1 MMSGSTTYDSITK
14 RTTKEEEEEGVASPA
29 AVRSAAARLVKI
41 LVGAAVL
48 VALVTTTTKNLR
60 RGLGGSMVS
69 VRSRGDD
76 PGPPRQPMPQM
87 SPGDGPP
94 IQPMPILGPQQIP
107 EETPPTV
114 QVAGSTSQC
123 HFCAY
128 YHCAT
133 GVPCADSDA
142 NKCTKCNYH
151 NCNLFTNCT

>member
-14 RTTKEEEEEGVASPA
+14 MKRTPEEEGVASPA

-41 LVGAAVL
+41 LVVAAVL
-48 VALVTTTTKNLR
+48 VALATTTTKNLR

-69 VRSRGDD
+69 LRSRGDD

-114 QVAGSTSQC
+114 QVAEGSTSQC

-151 NCNLFTNCT
+151 NCNLFTNCA

>member
-14 RTTKEEEEEGVASPA
+14 RTPEEEEEGVASPA

-41 LVGAAVL
+41 LVVAAVL
-48 VALVTTTTKNLR
+48 VALATTTKNLR

-69 VRSRGDD
+69 LRSRGDD

-114 QVAGSTSQC
+114 QVEGSTSQC